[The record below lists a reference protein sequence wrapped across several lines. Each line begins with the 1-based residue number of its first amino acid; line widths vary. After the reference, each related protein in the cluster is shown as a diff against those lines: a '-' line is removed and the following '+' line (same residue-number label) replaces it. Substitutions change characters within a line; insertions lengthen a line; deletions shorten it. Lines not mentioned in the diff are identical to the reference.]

1 MISPSLML
9 LYVENPAASGRF
21 YEKLLGTA
29 PVAQSP
35 GFVAFRFENGL
46 GLGLWST
53 TATDFVSAGSG
64 NRGEIAVVVEDD
76 AQIDRLHDTWRAE
89 GVTIE
94 QAPFTAVFGRTF
106 VALDPD
112 GHRIRV
118 CPPDK

>member
-1 MISPSLML
+1 MISPNLMI
-9 LYVENPAASGRF
+9 LYVENAPASGRF
-21 YEKLLGTA
+21 YETIFGTA
-29 PVAQSP
+29 PQVLSP
-35 GFVAFRFENGL
+35 GFVSFQFPNGL

-53 TATDFVSAGSG
+53 SSPEFVSGG
-64 NRGEIAVVVEDD
+64 TGHRGEIAVVVDDD
-76 AQIDRLHDTWRAE
+76 AEIDRLHDEWRAV

>member
-1 MISPSLML
+1 MISPNLMI
-9 LYVENPAASGRF
+9 LYVENAPASGRF
-21 YEKLLGTA
+21 YETIFGTT
-29 PVAQSP
+29 PQVLSP
-35 GFVAFRFENGL
+35 GFVSFQFPNGL

-53 TATDFVSAGSG
+53 SSPEFVSGG
-64 NRGEIAVVVEDD
+64 NVHLVEVALDV
-76 AQIDRLHDTWRAE
+76 HDVAENEPRADE
-89 GVTIE
+89 TRADGVTIE

>member
-1 MISPSLML
+1 MISPNLMI
-9 LYVENPAASGRF
+9 LYVENAPASGRF
-21 YEKLLGTA
+21 YETIFGTA
-29 PVAQSP
+29 PQVLSP
-35 GFVAFRFENGL
+35 GFVSFQFGNGL

-53 TATDFVSAGSG
+53 SSPEFVSGG
-64 NRGEIAVVVEDD
+64 TGHRGEIAIVVDD
-76 AQIDRLHDTWRAE
+76 EAEIERLHDEWRAA